1 MTNDALTFYLPSYID
16 LPISQKARSAK
27 NIKRLKEGKPY
38 NRKQLNM
45 NVYRNLNFMVN
56 NQMKQ
61 LFEPLNDLL
70 FTAEKI
76 RISYYVEKKMN
87 RLFDTKNITTVVDK
101 FFCDWLVKN
110 GCIPDDN
117 FMHVCYGGE
126 DGTMGCVADRVIA
139 TVEVLK

>member
-1 MTNDALTFYLPSYID
+1 MVEETITFYLPSFVD
-16 LPISQKARSAK
+16 LPISSRARSAK
-27 NIKRLKEGKPY
+27 NIKRLQEGKPY

-61 LFEPLNDLL
+61 LFKPIHGEL
-70 FTAEKI
+70 FKAEKI
-76 RISYYVEKKMN
+76 RITYFVEKKMR

-110 GCIPDDN
+110 ECIPDDN

-126 DGTMGCVADRVIA
+126 DGAMGCVTDRVIA